1 MTQENTKLAKPN
13 TKLIKK
19 LNVEAVLAANT
30 QSVMKRANELAE
42 ASKKYETETLA
53 RSNKELYGILG
64 QVYDL
69 FMEAY
74 KDIPT
79 LKQTVNEMKEVLG
92 KRNVKVQSNS
102 PALTVFVRYVFNSD
116 RKRAYNYTRT
126 LMAVVKDKKESQS
139 VADFIEAKGGV
150 EECKKNFAKKPETL
164 AKEEALKEAA
174 TQVVSTLESMRAV
187 ETVTLPNS
195 SVYLKDGCEYAF
207 VIARV
212 GANNK
217 LELLR
222 AVPATTKAMEGC
234 AIKEL
239 AKEVIEKR
247 NAANDASKVVQKQ
260 EASALAVSTM
270 SVKQLEAA

>member
-1 MTQENTKLAKPN
+1 MTQNTTKTSNKLGIDAVVLAN
-13 TKLIKK
+13 AQAVIKK
-19 LNVEAVLAANT
+19 ANG
-30 QSVMKRANELAE
+30 LAE

-53 RSNKELYGILG
+53 RSNKELYSILG

-126 LMAVVKDKKESQS
+126 LMAAMKDKSEKQGL
-139 VADFIEAKGGV
+139 ADFIESKGGV
-150 EECKKNFAKKPETL
+150 EECKKNFAKKPETV
-164 AKEEALKEAA
+164 AKEEALKEAVS
-174 TQVVSTLESMRAV
+174 QVVATLESMKAV

-195 SVYLKDGCEYAF
+195 SVYLNDGCEYAF

-222 AVPATTKAMEGC
+222 TIPKTTKAMESS

-239 AKEVIEKR
+239 AKEVVEKLS
-247 NAANDASKVVQKQ
+247 AANDTSKVTQKQ
-260 EASALAVSTM
+260 KASAVAVSTM

>member
-1 MTQENTKLAKPN
+1 MTQTNAKTSNKLVIDA
-13 TKLIKK
+13 
-19 LNVEAVLAANT
+19 VVLANA
-30 QSVMKRANELAE
+30 QAVIKRANGLAE

-79 LKQTVNEMKEVLG
+79 LKQAVNEMKEVLG

-126 LMAVVKDKKESQS
+126 LMAAVKDKSEKQS
-139 VADFIEAKGGV
+139 LADFIESKGGV
-150 EECKKNFAKKPETL
+150 EECKKNFAKKPETV
-164 AKEEALKEAA
+164 AKEQALKEAA
-174 TQVVSTLESMRAV
+174 TQVVSTLESMKAA

-195 SVYLKDGCEYAF
+195 SVYLNDGCEYAF

-222 AVPATTKAMEGC
+222 TIPKTTKAMEDS

-239 AKEVIEKR
+239 AKEVVEKR
-247 NAANDASKVVQKQ
+247 NAVNDASKVTQKQ
-260 EASALAVSTM
+260 KASAVAVSTM
-270 SVKQLEAA
+270 SVKQLEVA

>member
-1 MTQENTKLAKPN
+1 MDAVVAVKA
-13 TKLIKK
+13 
-19 LNVEAVLAANT
+19 EAFI
-30 QSVMKRANELAE
+30 KRANELAA

-64 QVYDL
+64 NVYDL

-74 KDIPT
+74 KDFPT
-79 LKQTVNEMKEVLG
+79 LKQTVKEMKEALN

-126 LMAVVKDKKESQS
+126 LMALVKDKKEGES
-139 VADFIEAKGGV
+139 VADFINNNGGV

-174 TQVVSTLESMRAV
+174 TQVVATLESMKAT

-195 SVYLKDGCEYAF
+195 TVYLNDGCEYAF

-222 AVPATTKAMEGC
+222 AVPTTTKGMEAT

-239 AKEVIEKR
+239 AKEVVEKR
-247 NAANDASKVVQKQ
+247 NAANDASKAAQKQ
-260 EASALAVSTM
+260 KASAVAVSTM